1 MKNIEGNFRQGEIR
15 KQWEKY
21 DKKKK
26 YGLVHLKSYTLL
38 DIYYIRQLIHTL
50 GKEIGLLGSMAI
62 DINRIYIHI

>member
-26 YGLVHLKSYTLL
+26 YGLVHLRLMYQQDIIL
-38 DIYYIRQLIHTL
+38 D
-50 GKEIGLLGSMAI
+50 
-62 DINRIYIHI
+62 N